1 MFSHKCERRTLS
13 EIGPAAR
20 CCRDPVRARQQY
32 SVSLTR
38 TVLSHLLDLSLHRL
52 EVERSRILHRRIID
66 CGLRQLRDVL
76 LHHDE
81 APEFSGKEVVAIT
94 EGAGVR
100 RLATGSG
107 CALERILANVD

>member
-1 MFSHKCERRTLS
+1 EPGRQLRRPGWSSLRFSVRLRRSILL
-13 EIGPAAR
+13 P
-20 CCRDPVRARQQY
+20 
-32 SVSLTR
+32 R
-38 TVLSHLLDLSLHRL
+38 TVLGHLLDLSLHRL
-52 EVERSRILHRRIID
+52 EVERSRVLHRRITD

-81 APEFSGKEVVAIT
+81 ATEFSGKEVVAIT